1 MYTKYYLLGSIV
13 LFFLSGC
20 AGISSDPAS
29 HNNEHH
35 HEQTKQPDEVTDKE
49 IAKHV
54 LAIDPDGYLNFLGC
68 DEEGGNKPE
77 WCEVSRGES
86 KEAKEKIYEKN
97 LGKYLDNIITN
108 LRRSEKELLI
118 YIHGGLNGE
127 DKALERAKK
136 KYKLI
141 LNDKENPRYPVFV
154 NWRSGPVTTYK
165 DHLWQIRQGEKEEN
179 TLKKIFTWPVYL
191 FTDIGNS
198 IVNTPKAWVVTGGH
212 LIDSLAFKENIDNE
226 LEDQI
231 KSHEGLINLTKGGE
245 RSNFFRHVQW
255 VLTSPSKV
263 ITTPFTYT
271 MAKPAWDIM
280 LRRTSTLF
288 YTPKDLNLEEP
299 DGQASTKDRGINQK
313 RTIIKPVALARVPLI
328 SGNGA
333 LYRFLSALEEGLDK
347 DGKTSKVKI
356 TLIGH
361 SMGAIVV
368 NNIINLGLD
377 LTYKNIVH
385 MASADSTENFLN
397 KVVPYIDCSLKTTCN
412 NNKGYTP
419 VNFYSLY
426 LHPDNE
432 NREVS
437 AKGFTPSGSLLT
449 WIDGMFT
456 TPKTVLDK
464 RSGRWDN
471 MVRAIEL
478 IPPNIKGQMHFT
490 IFGIQKDKECTKDE
504 LKGLNCTAQEHGD
517 FGDLPFWR
525 EEVWKG
531 EHLSA
536 QGK

>member
-1 MYTKYYLLGSIV
+1 MYTKYYLLGSIA

-20 AGISSDPAS
+20 TGLPLDKHDYPDPD
-29 HNNEHH
+29 NR
-35 HEQTKQPDEVTDKE
+35 TTYDKE
-49 IAKHV
+49 IKDHV
-54 LAIDPDGYLNFLGC
+54 IAIGKDGELRDPLTGQERLSSQDYLNNIVKQIK
-68 DEEGGNKPE
+68 DYAEKKTD
-77 WCEVSRGES
+77 GEP
-86 KEAKEKIYEKN
+86 
-97 LGKYLDNIITN
+97 
-108 LRRSEKELLI
+108 ELLI
-118 YIHGGLNGE
+118 YIHGGLNTEGSAL
-127 DKALERAKK
+127 KRALE
-136 KYKLI
+136 KYRLI
-141 LNDKENPRYPVFV
+141 KDSGKYPVFI
-154 NWRSGPVTTYK
+154 NWRSGPITTYK
-165 DHLWQIRQGEKEEN
+165 DHLWQIRQGEKEES
-179 TLKKIFTWPVYL
+179 TLKKVFTWPVYL

-198 IVNTPKAWVVTGGH
+198 IVNTPKAWVVSGGH
-212 LIDSLAFKENIDNE
+212 WFDSTFNFKKENVRDDIAA
-226 LEDQI
+226 L
-231 KSHEGLINLTKGGE
+231 KGTDIHFNGDDKDV
-245 RSNFFRHVQW
+245 SNWFRHIQW
-255 VLTSPSKV
+255 ILTSPSKV
-263 ITTPFTYT
+263 VTTPFTYT
-271 MAKPAWDIM
+271 MAKPAWDVM

-288 YTPKDLNLEEP
+288 YTPNDLEPKDLPEKTNKTVMH
-299 DGQASTKDRGINQK
+299 S
-313 RTIIKPVALARVPLI
+313 PVKFK

-333 LYRFLSALEEGLDK
+333 LYRFLSALEK
-347 DGKTSKVKI
+347 DPEASKVKI
-356 TLIGH
+356 TLVGH

-368 NNIINLGLD
+368 NNIVNLGLD
-377 LTYKNIVH
+377 LTYDNIIH
-385 MASADSTENFLN
+385 MASADSTENLFN

-490 IFGIQKDKECTKDE
+490 IFGIQGDKKCSKEQVKS
-504 LKGLNCTAQEHGD
+504 LKIEGEDGLNCTAQEHGD

-536 QGK
+536 QGE